1 MEMHG
6 MWASQRASVLLPHSR
21 NDVVFFREEQL
32 SLTRLSPR

>member
-21 NDVVFFREEQL
+21 NDVVFREEQL